1 MSETNLSKATV
12 AQIMIPVQNLDRAV
26 QFYRE
31 TLGVPFLFTAP
42 PQMAFFQCGTVRLL
56 VGVPPAGQS
65 AQRGSAIYFQVTDI
79 QSVYEALLGHGIE
92 FQAQPH
98 VVHRTAEMEL
108 WLSEFRDPDGN
119 QLALMGQKRI

>member
-12 AQIMIPVQNLDRAV
+12 AQIMIPVENLDRAV

-31 TLGVPFLFTAP
+31 TLGIPFLFTAP

-79 QSVYEALLGHGIE
+79 QSVRAISPI
-92 FQAQPH
+92 APAAIPISP
-98 VVHRTAEMEL
+98 T
-108 WLSEFRDPDGN
+108 
-119 QLALMGQKRI
+119 